1 MQWVILETIPVSTRQ
16 TKFFKRQTAPRTGKP
31 PSAFFK
37 ERRSFRCYSFGQRK
51 LVEPSTGILMAIQV
65 PFVPLPTE
73 WVTCVS
79 LCLDLSNK
87 LLAEAKG
94 KAGVDIH
101 GWPLRTPI
109 ISIPTWLIVL
119 KGRPTRLLETTL
131 RGLIGSCTS
140 EACIHIALGRP

>member
-1 MQWVILETIPVSTRQ
+1 
-16 TKFFKRQTAPRTGKP
+16 
-31 PSAFFK
+31 
-37 ERRSFRCYSFGQRK
+37 
-51 LVEPSTGILMAIQV
+51 MAIQV
-65 PFVPLPTE
+65 PFVPLPTK

-87 LLAEAKG
+87 LLAGAKG

-101 GWPLRTPI
+101 GWLLRTPI

-131 RGLIGSCTS
+131 RDLIGSCTN